1 MIKLSLIIP
10 IYNVEKYI
18 GVCLDSIYNANNLLG
33 LFEVIIINDGTPD
46 RSMEVVEKYSLKY
59 DNIRIF
65 SQENKGLGE
74 ARNVGI
80 KKAKGEYI
88 WCVDSDDWLSSAA
101 INRVCKSLDNY
112 KPEVLSLGIVYSTG
126 EKPGVKN
133 HAIDGKI
140 YTGMEFLDINIVQN
154 PAQCYIIKKS
164 FYNQNNL
171 TFIKG
176 LYHEDS
182 LFTPILLYWTK
193 VLVHDSFPYY
203 VYNVRENSIMTSGNN
218 LRHCNDMIKIGI
230 ELNDFVNINLKKNQ
244 EKKIFFKYISI
255 SVGAIYYYWKQM
267 NKIEKSIIS
276 KKIPFI
282 MFFKPVILNL
292 KFKYMAIL
300 IFLKLR

>member
-203 VYNVRENSIMTSGNN
+203 DYNVRENSIMTSGNN